1 MAVENQLTEDQ
12 KDYVV
17 AALMSMAA
25 QQLSAEL
32 QIPQTDML
40 SALMKSRVGQLLFDE
55 TSKLWCRGPNDIV
68 RLYKEENNIK

>member
-1 MAVENQLTEDQ
+1 MAVEKQLTEDQ
-12 KDYVV
+12 EDYAV